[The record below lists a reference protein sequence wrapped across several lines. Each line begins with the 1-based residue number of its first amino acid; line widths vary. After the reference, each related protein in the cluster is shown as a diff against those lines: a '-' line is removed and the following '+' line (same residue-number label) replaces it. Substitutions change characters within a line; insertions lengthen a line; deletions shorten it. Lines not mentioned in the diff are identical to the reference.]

1 MGPYHDFALFRG
13 IEERHRS
20 HASSEN
26 LFDSR
31 QGGQR
36 LGLQLALVA
45 NHADD
50 GAQFSAAQVG
60 TQAKLLD
67 SLQDVI
73 DLRRR

>member
-1 MGPYHDFALFRG
+1 MKLPAGQL
-13 IEERHRS
+13 ERLQDRQ
-20 HASSEN
+20 N